1 MRTIYSIIIFLFS
14 VISVFAQTEESNKY
28 FNQGMELYNQGKYT
42 EAVPCFEKS
51 DSIDK
56 ITLDSTS
63 NRRDYSAMWL
73 ASCYYRLG
81 KESVASNIH
90 KNYNDIPINR
100 NLTILSDSLASK
112 TTKISD
118 ITEII
123 NLWEQVADIEET
135 KIGKSHSYRA
145 NTLLNLAYCQ
155 LGIKDI
161 QAAKKTFEEIYY
173 IATVNRNVKFT
184 SDELTI
190 LFAMILRNCS
200 TMDEYSKLIDKMI
213 YIASLSIKENNLW
226 SSLIADKVMSLRNNK
241 MDDDAY
247 RYICQKYEEINSKK
261 VINANLFEL
270 NSLMANALWIKIK
283 KNNIEG
289 EKIAFQN
296 KRMSIYNDM
305 LHVSEQL
312 WGNKSFEYGNVLFKL
327 AATYLGNGLKLNI
340 KKGKELLFKAFDIMT
355 DSVNAN
361 SHIDEVEELLRY
373 SQVIFDIADANEN
386 FLDYSQK
393 IINILPED
401 FDKNSLM
408 ENVAKALNGSPK
420 EENKL
425 RAITIYSDLIEKNA
439 NDTPKK
445 IKYLKERAFRYR
457 MLKETR
463 KSLNDYLA
471 VDSLYKVQGVA
482 KNFVEESEQ
491 INIKEEIAKAYLAT
505 SDTVNYQKNHKVY
518 CGLCENLI
526 DRIINN
532 KVAPLGS
539 EVDDDYKLDIIHDY
553 ANSLVNINS
562 DSLDLK
568 KSTAYFTLIL
578 TVLDKFNPFV
588 LSKKQLKKNT
598 FAFLANIFCK
608 QKEFAKGMFYAKSL
622 YDEAL
627 ADGDTTNIISSLNK
641 FALLYK
647 YVSIEPE
654 KSLYYRLKSCE
665 LESQQLINR
674 KDNMLKEEFATSYET
689 FMWDWT
695 NCAELY
701 EYLGD
706 EESSNN
712 CYSKLLSSIR
722 KIEGTLNS
730 NYSEKMYDWLN
741 YKLRKELGQTKN
753 SQKIHLLCDSLA
765 IYYKNNSMFL
775 NWKYYN
781 YGSIAQ
787 NYFFAKD
794 TIKAKQY
801 YKLYEN
807 EIQTK
812 YGDKYQTSKEYI
824 ELQRTLADV
833 LPLKEKI
840 VRLKDIEVIYSKLG
854 KDKHNELLHDL
865 VYCLKEN
872 RDSKEELLYLEKIKS
887 LFPNDNYALHRLTD
901 CYRNS
906 GEYLKIA
913 SLYDTLCKV
922 SKNELFSDIKSGTAE
937 YREAIWKLY
946 YDIPFCLGEA
956 LAKKIG
962 KNISAATIF
971 DNIVLRKNFLL
982 NASIS
987 AENLIKSDGDS
998 LLLAKYERKV
1008 RLEQKLR
1015 ESNSNIIEDLG
1026 RSISREQA
1034 QKLVT
1039 RFNDEIMERA
1049 AILGDYTSSLFV
1061 DWKTIQKNLG
1071 KDDIAIE
1078 FSKYNSF
1085 DNKPSYGAAI
1095 LQNVGEPIFI
1105 ELCKEDEINSI
1116 PKTKLYTSSNLYE
1129 IIWKPLERYFANKK
1143 NIYFSPDGQLFN
1155 IAIEVV
1161 AGENGSS
1168 SIGERYNVCRVTST
1182 RELTQKGSNRTY
1194 KKAVIYGG
1202 LRYNIDAK
1210 TLETDSKKYP
1220 LRDFSVKSFEI
1231 ADSLQLRSGVEYLPA
1246 TKEEALNIDKK
1257 LEIIHINTKL
1267 LIDSIGTETSFK
1279 NLSGSNLNI
1288 LHIATHGFYWTKTEA
1303 QQRND
1308 LSFLTLL
1315 KQGKKDNTEDKA
1327 LTRSGLLF
1335 AGANNALMGRR
1346 LPYGIDDGIL
1356 TAKEISELDLRGLDL
1371 VVLSA
1376 CQTGLGEITGDG
1388 VFGLQRGFKKAGAKT
1403 LMMSLWKVDD
1413 KATQLLMSRFYS
1425 NLITGKSKIESLRDA
1440 QKYVREY
1447 ETEVEVK
1454 PDNRPVIS
1462 AHAKEQV
1469 QQNKTTQKIIK
1480 KVQPYKDPKYWAA
1493 FILLDA
1499 LN

>member
-14 VISVFAQTEESNKY
+14 VVCAFAQTEESNKY
-28 FNQGMELYNQGKYT
+28 FNQGIELYNQGEYT
-42 EAVPCFEKS
+42 EAVPCFERS
-51 DSIDK
+51 DSLYK
-56 ITLDSTS
+56 ATLDSTGQH
-63 NRRDYSAMWL
+63 RIDILLYKSACL
-73 ASCYYRLG
+73 CFCG
-81 KESVASNIH
+81 EVKEAAKNFLLIH
-90 KNYNDIPINR
+90 KISLENKKVKFAGTNASVLC
-100 NLTILSDSLASK
+100 LTILQ
-112 TTKISD
+112 
-118 ITEII
+118 
-123 NLWEQVADIEET
+123 NCNNAD
-135 KIGKSHSYRA
+135 
-145 NTLLNLAYCQ
+145 N
-155 LGIKDI
+155 
-161 QAAKKTFEEIYY
+161 YY
-173 IATVNRNVKFT
+173 FF
-184 SDELTI
+184 L
-190 LFAMILRNCS
+190 
-200 TMDEYSKLIDKMI
+200 DKMI
-213 YIASLSIKENNLW
+213 YMASLEKEDKNDSLWSTLVSNKISALQSEKKIEEAYEYTIHAYKEIKAHSSLSI
-226 SSLIADKVMSLRNNK
+226 
-241 MDDDAY
+241 
-247 RYICQKYEEINSKK
+247 
-261 VINANLFEL
+261 NLFEL
-270 NSLMANALWIKIK
+270 SALMGHALWRKAYFTEDNDIRMQLFKQRM
-283 KNNIEG
+283 NI
-289 EKIAFQN
+289 
-296 KRMSIYNDM
+296 YTDM
-305 LHVSEQL
+305 LSIASEL
-312 WGNKSFEYGNVLFKL
+312 WGNKSFKYGTVLYKI
-327 AATYLGNGLKLNI
+327 ANTYLGTGINI
-340 KKGKELLFKAFDIMT
+340 DRDKGKRILLQAFDLMT
-355 DSVNAN
+355 DSINLVTNLHVAIETIN
-361 SHIDEVEELLRY
+361 EAYVP
-373 SQVIFDIADANEN
+373 FDIADANIDYLKYLQIIIKFTPEELDRSELLEN
-386 FLDYSQK
+386 IAKTLSKTRKTESIRKSIELYTQLIEQSNNYRKK
-393 IINILPED
+393 IVYLSRRANGYHSINDI
-401 FDKNSLM
+401 
-408 ENVAKALNGSPK
+408 NGSLCDYLSIDSIYKNYNIVDSYLDESSSIDIK
-420 EENKL
+420 EDIAKL
-425 RAITIYSDLIEKNA
+425 YREMADTIKYYAYHNSYCKMSESLIEK
-439 NDTPKK
+439 
-445 IKYLKERAFRYR
+445 I
-457 MLKETR
+457 
-463 KSLNDYLA
+463 LN
-471 VDSLYKVQGVA
+471 G
-482 KNFVEESEQ
+482 
-491 INIKEEIAKAYLAT
+491 
-505 SDTVNYQKNHKVY
+505 
-518 CGLCENLI
+518 
-526 DRIINN
+526 
-532 KVAPLGS
+532 KVANLGVNF
-539 EVDDDYKLDIIHDY
+539 EDDIKLGIIWNY
-553 ANSLVNINS
+553 ANSLFDIMHNNKTDINKATKYYELYLH
-562 DSLDLK
+562 SLPI
-568 KSTAYFTLIL
+568 Y
-578 TVLDKFNPFV
+578 NPIQT
-588 LSKKQLKKNT
+588 SKKKLERNALTFLSHAYCYQKN
-598 FAFLANIFCK
+598 FN
-608 QKEFAKGMFYAKSL
+608 QGFYYATKL
-622 YDEAL
+622 YNEAL
-627 ADGDTTNIISSLNK
+627 ADKDTTCIISAFSCLSN
-641 FALLYK
+641 LYGN
-647 YVSIEPE
+647 VSIEPE
-654 KSLYYRLKSCE
+654 RSLDYKLKSCE
-665 LESQQLINR
+665 MLSQQLCRNKYSI
-674 KDNMLKEEFATSYET
+674 LKEQYLVNYD
-689 FMWDWT
+689 MILIDWT
-695 NCAELY
+695 NCAKLFK
-701 EYLGD
+701 YLGD
-706 EESSNN
+706 EEGATN
-712 CYSKLLSSIR
+712 CYNKQLYYI
-722 KIEGTLNS
+722 KQIEGKENTH
-730 NYSEKMYDWLN
+730 YIDKQYDWLDH
-741 YKLRKELGQTKN
+741 KLQKVLWDKTKT
-753 SQKIHLLCDSLA
+753 QHAHLLCDSIA
-765 IYYKNNSMFL
+765 SFYKENRKFL
-775 NWKYYN
+775 EWQYNN
-781 YGSIAQ
+781 YGSIAK

-956 LAKKIG
+956 LAEKFG

-1182 RELTQKGSNRTY
+1182 RELTQKESNRTY

-1257 LEIIHINTKL
+1257 LETIHINTKL

-1447 ETEVEVK
+1447 ETEVEIKSDNK
-1454 PDNRPVIS
+1454 PAIS
-1462 AHAKEQV
+1462 AQAKV
-1469 QQNKTTQKIIK
+1469 QAQQSHTQQKVIK
-1480 KVQPYKDPKYWAA
+1480 KVHPYQSPKYWAA